1 MHAQSEDIQS
11 QFSRKQS
18 PMKEIY
24 SIFST
29 YFLVCNHPFHGST
42 INTGT
47 LCITDGKSKLVRIN
61 KARINELLLYLRFR
75 KRELLRIFKR
85 ITRTSVK
92 ERNAIT
98 DDGCN
103 LNKRQNKV
111 YRNLGTE
118 FVKISCNMLI
128 EFTVK
133 SSTISRGR

>member
-1 MHAQSEDIQS
+1 M
-11 QFSRKQS
+11 
-18 PMKEIY
+18 
-24 SIFST
+24 
-29 YFLVCNHPFHGST
+29 
-42 INTGT
+42 
-47 LCITDGKSKLVRIN
+47 RIN

-103 LNKRQNKV
+103 LNKRQNEV
-111 YRNLGTE
+111 YCNLGTE

-133 SSTISRGR
+133 SSTISQGR